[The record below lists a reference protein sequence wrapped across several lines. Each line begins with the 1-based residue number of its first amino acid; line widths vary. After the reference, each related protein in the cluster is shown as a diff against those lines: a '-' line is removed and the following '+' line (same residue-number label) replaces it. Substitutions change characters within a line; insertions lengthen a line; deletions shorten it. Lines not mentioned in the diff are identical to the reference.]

1 MFMHATIFM
10 ENPHLG
16 VTVTNFMEILQSI
29 DYSKF
34 ERFSNVADK
43 ISAFC

>member
-16 VTVTNFMEILQSI
+16 VTVTNFMAILKSI

-34 ERFSNVADK
+34 KRFSNVADE
-43 ISAFC
+43 ISAFY